1 MSKRVSIEL
10 PGVPHNAP
18 IPMGAKI
25 GNMVYSSGIS
35 GRDGATGELPPD
47 PDRQAEVLFEN
58 IRKFMELAGGSPD
71 DIVRMTVY
79 LKEEEYRDA
88 INKPW
93 LKMFPNEHDRPARH
107 AIKSPVR
114 GNVLFQIEVVA
125 VL

>member
-1 MSKRVSIEL
+1 
-10 PGVPHNAP
+10 
-18 IPMGAKI
+18 MGAKV
-25 GNMVYSSGIS
+25 GNVVYSSGIS
-35 GRDGATGELPPD
+35 GRDGATGELPAD
-47 PDRQAEVLFEN
+47 PDKQAEVLFDN

-93 LKMFPNEHDRPARH
+93 LEMFPDEHDRPARH

>member
-18 IPMGAKI
+18 IPMGARI
-25 GNMVYSSGIS
+25 GNLVWSSGIS
-35 GRDGATGELPPD
+35 GRDGATGKLPPD
-47 PDRQAEVLFEN
+47 PDTQAEVLFDN

-88 INKPW
+88 INKAW
-93 LKMFPNEHDRPARH
+93 LAMYPDAHDRPARH

-114 GNVLFQIEVVA
+114 GDMLFQIEVVA